1 MTPDNASQRI
11 LHPFLNGPFSSR
23 RNTVRYN
30 TREKYQETPHLV
42 PITTLTPQEPTS
54 VTSCVLAQ
62 TRGFTKKFSVA
73 SCAILVVYSTLYCAL
88 LRLIFTST
96 LSFYGSSNC
105 RHLALDLRKI

>member
-42 PITTLTPQEPTS
+42 PITTLIPRRP
-54 VTSCVLAQ
+54 LLP
-62 TRGFTKKFSVA
+62 A
-73 SCAILVVYSTLYCAL
+73 SSLRPVDSQRNFQWLPARFLLSTVPSITLYC
-88 LRLIFTST
+88 
-96 LSFYGSSNC
+96 
-105 RHLALDLRKI
+105 D